1 MHTKPITQTH
11 TQASIN
17 LITIILAIFALS
29 ASAQLTIPLKPIP
42 VTLQTTIVMIIGL
55 SYTPSIAFSST
66 IGYILLGSIGAPI
79 FTNFDSGIAK
89 IMGPSG
95 GYMMGFIF
103 AATSMSYLRQ
113 LYGDSLVKIF
123 LYSTLGTIII
133 YLCGITWLS
142 YFIDSKV
149 AIYEGCIKFI
159 PSGIIKIGLVVAIM
173 GYLRKK

>member
-11 TQASIN
+11 SQASIN

-42 VTLQTTIVMIIGL
+42 VTLQTAMVMIIGL
-55 SYTPSIAFSST
+55 NYTPSIALAST
-66 IGYILLGSIGAPI
+66 IGYIFLGMIGAPV

-95 GYMMGFIF
+95 GYIIGFIF

-113 LYGDSLVKIF
+113 LYGDSLLKISLYSILGTSIIF
-123 LYSTLGTIII
+123 L
-133 YLCGITWLS
+133 CGVTWLS
-142 YFIDSKV
+142 HFVDFQI

-159 PSGIIKIGLVVAIM
+159 PTGIIKIGLVVAIM